1 MSASARPLPSPAT
14 LADLLALDEE
24 TRRRHELL
32 GGELVERGAA
42 SGRHGLAQASLT
54 SALVGPFG
62 RRAGGG
68 PPERPGGWI
77 FAVEA
82 DVYFD
87 EENTLR
93 PDISAWRRERM
104 PEIPDEFPLRLVPDW
119 ACEILSTNK
128 RNDLIRKKRVYHEH
142 RVKHYWILDPAEGI
156 VSVHRWTDA
165 GYLEVVAA
173 ERGQR
178 VRAEPFE
185 ALELAVGS
193 FFGDDE
199 E

>member
-1 MSASARPLPSPAT
+1 
-14 LADLLALDEE
+14 
-24 TRRRHELL
+24 
-32 GGELVERGAA
+32 
-42 SGRHGLAQASLT
+42 
-54 SALVGPFG
+54 
-62 RRAGGG
+62 
-68 PPERPGGWI
+68 
-77 FAVEA
+77 
-82 DVYFD
+82 
-87 EENTLR
+87 
-93 PDISAWRRERM
+93 
-104 PEIPDEFPLRLVPDW
+104 VPDW
-119 ACEILSTNK
+119 VCEILSTNK

-142 RVKHYWILDPAEGI
+142 RVKHHWILDPVEGI

-185 ALELAVGS
+185 TLELAVGS